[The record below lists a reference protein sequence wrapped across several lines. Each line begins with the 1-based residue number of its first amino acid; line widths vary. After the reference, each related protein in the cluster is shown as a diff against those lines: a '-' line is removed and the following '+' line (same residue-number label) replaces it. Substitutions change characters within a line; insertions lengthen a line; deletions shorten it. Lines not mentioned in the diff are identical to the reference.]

1 MQSKKVGSGKE
12 MQGNAAGQW
21 WEMME
26 DDAMP
31 RVNKGS
37 FQLGLLVL
45 GWGMLDPIAVSAEW
59 PKMAYPAAPRGEL
72 VETLHGV
79 SVADPYRW
87 LEELD
92 STETVAWVKAQ
103 QVLTEKVLAEIPQR
117 EVLKKRLTEA
127 WDYDKHGLPR
137 KVAGRLFY
145 SRRTGLQNQG
155 VHYWREDVVGAEEKL
170 ILDANAL
177 SEDGTVAVSGTS
189 LSDDGRYF
197 AFGLSESG
205 SDWNT
210 WHVIEV
216 ETGKRLEDEL
226 KWVKFSGAG
235 WAPDSSGFYYSR
247 YAAPE
252 EGQELKGTNLNQ
264 KLYFHRLGDPHEK
277 DRLVYERP
285 DFPKWGFG
293 AGFTDDERYLIIHV
307 WEGAGSKN
315 ALFYQEQKDADG
327 QAVAGPVVEL
337 FNAFDARYE
346 VVGNE
351 GGRWFVLTDKGAP
364 KRRLVEVDLQRP
376 EPEHWRTLLAEG
388 EGTLQSVSYLKGR
401 FIASYLVDAHDEVR
415 LFDRDGKP
423 LGEVALPGLSSI
435 GGFGGRQDE
444 GETFYAVSSYTSP
457 GALYRYDVENNA
469 SQLFWE
475 PNFPVPLDG
484 LVTEQRFFTSKDGTR
499 VPLFLTRRKDAA
511 QDGGV
516 PTILYGYGGFNIS
529 LTPGFSPA
537 MAVWLEQ
544 GGAYAVVNLRGGGEY
559 GEAWHEAGQKLRKQN
574 VFDDFIGAAE
584 YLIAEKVT
592 SKEKLVIKGGS
603 NGGLLVAAVVNQ
615 RPDLFAA
622 AAPAV
627 GVMDMLRFHLFTI
640 GWAWQD
646 EYGSPDAEEDF
657 RNLLSYSPYHNLR
670 KDEAYPPMLIETA
683 DHDDRVFPAHSFKYG
698 AALQHAQTGAA
709 PILMRIESKAGHGAG
724 KPTAKVIEAQADEFA
739 FFLRAVGG

>member
-1 MQSKKVGSGKE
+1 MQVDGDDSKWLTMLRLHMFSLAQQVG
-12 MQGNAAGQW
+12 QNRHFQW
-21 WEMME
+21 
-26 DDAMP
+26 
-31 RVNKGS
+31 RH
-37 FQLGLLVL
+37 LVL
-45 GWGMLDPIAVSAEW
+45 GLGMVLPLTVCAADKALD
-59 PKMAYPAAPRGEL
+59 YPAAKRGEV

-79 SVADPYRW
+79 EVADPYRW

-92 STETVAWVKAQ
+92 SEETVAWVRAQ
-103 QVLTEKVLAEIPQR
+103 QALTEGVLAKIPQR
-117 EVLKKRLTEA
+117 EALKKRLTEA

-155 VHYWREDVVGAEEKL
+155 VHFWREDVAGAEEKL

-189 LSDDGRYF
+189 VSDDGRYF

-235 WAPDSSGFYYSR
+235 WAPDGSGFYYSR
-247 YAAPE
+247 YAPPA
-252 EGQELKGTNLNQ
+252 EGQELKDTNLNQ
-264 KLYFHRLGDPHEK
+264 KLYFHRLGEK
-277 DRLVYERP
+277 QEQDRLVYERP

-293 AGFTDDERYLIIHV
+293 AGFTDDERYLILHV

-315 ALFYQEQKDADG
+315 ALFYQDHSLGVDA
-327 QAVAGPVVEL
+327 PMVEL
-337 FNAFDARYE
+337 FKDFDARYD

-351 GGRWFVLTDKGAP
+351 GERWFVLTDKDAP
-364 KRRLVEVDLQRP
+364 KRKLVEVDLKRP
-376 EPEHWRTLLAEG
+376 QPEHWRTLLVEG
-388 EGTLQSVSYLKGR
+388 EGTLQSVSFLAGR
-401 FIASYLVDAHDEVR
+401 FIASYMVDAHDEVR

-423 LGEVALPGLSSI
+423 LGQVELPGLSSV
-435 GGFGGRQDE
+435 GGFGGRQDDA
-444 GETFYAVSSYTSP
+444 ETFFAVSSYTSP
-457 GALYRYDVENNA
+457 GALYRYDVEKNESA
-469 SQLFWE
+469 LFWE
-475 PNFPVPLDG
+475 PAFPVPLG
-484 LVTEQRFFTSKDGTR
+484 GFVTEQLFFSSKDGTR
-499 VPLFLTRRKDAA
+499 VPLFLTRRKDAPR
-511 QDGGV
+511 DGSV

-529 LTPGFSPA
+529 LTPSFSPA

-559 GEAWHEAGQKLRKQN
+559 GEAWHEAGQKLKKQN

-584 YLIAEKVT
+584 FLIAGKIT

-603 NGGLLVAAVVNQ
+603 NGGLLVGAVVNQ

-627 GVMDMLRFHLFTI
+627 GVMDMLRFHQFTI

-646 EYGSPDAEEDF
+646 EYGSPDEEEDF
-657 RNLLSYSPYHNLR
+657 RNLLGYSPYHNLR
-670 KDEAYPPMLIETA
+670 TDVAYPPMLIQTA

-698 AALQHAQTGAA
+698 AALQRAQTGKA

-739 FFLRAVGG
+739 FFLDAVVESR